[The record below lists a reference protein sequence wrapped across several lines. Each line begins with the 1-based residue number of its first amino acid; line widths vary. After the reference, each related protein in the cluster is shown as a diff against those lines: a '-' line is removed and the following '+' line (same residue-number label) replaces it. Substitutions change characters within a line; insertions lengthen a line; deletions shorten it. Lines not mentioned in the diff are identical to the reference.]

1 LPFFIGG
8 LRSEEKDLAPGP
20 RDGRACCVYHH
31 LVEIY
36 DLIDSS
42 TGVMQL
48 NSSLLSLSVI
58 AVLLPAAF
66 HFVVRPTDRPDTITA
81 AQESHEILSV
91 SHGVCGLPFYAW
103 I

>member
-1 LPFFIGG
+1 LPFLIGG
-8 LRSEEKDLAPGP
+8 LRSEEKVLPPGP
-20 RDGRACCVYHH
+20 RAGRACCVYHH
-31 LVEIY
+31 PVEIY
-36 DLIDSS
+36 VLIDSS

-66 HFVVRPTDRPDTITA
+66 HLVRSTDRPDTTTA

-91 SHGVCGLPFYAW
+91 SHGVCSLPFYAW
-103 I
+103 T